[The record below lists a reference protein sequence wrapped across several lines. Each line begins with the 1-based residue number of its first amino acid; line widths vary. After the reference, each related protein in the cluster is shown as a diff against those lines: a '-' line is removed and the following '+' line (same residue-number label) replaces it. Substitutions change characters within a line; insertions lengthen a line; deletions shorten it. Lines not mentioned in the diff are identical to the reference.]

1 MASHVFSTESLPT
14 PVAQVARRLNIAGAD
29 GGAETFLMASYIVE
43 VAIKLI
49 GVALFSGL
57 KEKAPDQ
64 AYRMGYDLVRADGL
78 GTWETWI
85 RQTTS
90 QPLAGF
96 LPVSYNELVA
106 WATKARTKPEDDW
119 FRNATTSIASIFEEL
134 GIENTIPERKPTA
147 RDLLAA
153 LIQLRNKTKAH
164 GAVGADFFAAINAA
178 YVEAVQLLITECPL
192 FTWRW
197 MHLSTRQ
204 NKTNRGILLIGGT
217 PEHVKQAEV
226 APLHINEPGV
236 HVWPTASVHPI
247 ACSDLLYSDHECSK
261 FLLPNGGLSGQQAWF
276 LDYGSGNASQ
286 QAVSSFMRPPTPPP
300 PSETQGR
307 GSFEIQSNVF
317 GNLPPV
323 PPGYVRRPALEAE
336 LERRL
341 RDRNHP
347 IITLHGRGGIGKT
360 SLALRVA
367 HALADEP
374 DTLFDHLV
382 WFSARDIDLRPGGPV
397 DVRPSVV
404 TLEAVSGLYGTLF
417 ECSGAPETFAEVL
430 RSPVRH
436 SEKGILFI
444 FDNFETMEGLREL
457 QEFLDTYTHLPNKI
471 LITSRERAF
480 KADFPI
486 EVRGMAR
493 AEATELMVVVARD
506 LGIETLLSQSVIDG
520 IYDYSE
526 GHPYIIRVVIGEIA
540 KEGRLCSTQ
549 ESIAAPARYRKC
561 CLRAL
566 L

>member
-261 FLLPNGGLSGQQAWF
+261 FLLPTVVSRDSKHGFWTMGPAMLHSRPCHLSCARQPLLRQ
-276 LDYGSGNASQ
+276 
-286 QAVSSFMRPPTPPP
+286 V
-300 PSETQGR
+300 
-307 GSFEIQSNVF
+307 
-317 GNLPPV
+317 
-323 PPGYVRRPALEAE
+323 
-336 LERRL
+336 RL
-341 RDRNHP
+341 RDVAASKSRATCSATCHRSRPVMFAGLRSRRSSNVDFAIGTIRLLPFMGVGALVRRVSHCAWHMLWLMNP
-347 IITLHGRGGIGKT
+347 THSSIIWYGSAREILIC
-360 SLALRVA
+360 
-367 HALADEP
+367 ALAAP
-374 DTLFDHLV
+374 STY
-382 WFSARDIDLRPGGPV
+382 GP
-397 DVRPSVV
+397 PS
-404 TLEAVSGLYGTLF
+404 
-417 ECSGAPETFAEVL
+417 
-430 RSPVRH
+430 
-436 SEKGILFI
+436 
-444 FDNFETMEGLREL
+444 
-457 QEFLDTYTHLPNKI
+457 
-471 LITSRERAF
+471 
-480 KADFPI
+480 
-486 EVRGMAR
+486 
-493 AEATELMVVVARD
+493 
-506 LGIETLLSQSVIDG
+506 
-520 IYDYSE
+520 
-526 GHPYIIRVVIGEIA
+526 
-540 KEGRLCSTQ
+540 
-549 ESIAAPARYRKC
+549 
-561 CLRAL
+561 
-566 L
+566 